1 MVTRVVNRSALLELD
16 AADVDTSYVAIGVLP
31 GPTRCIKI
39 KSTLNGA
46 FYLTYDTSVDQ
57 MWFPAPPLDGDGNA
71 ASGIAQV
78 EDHTANSPANADVW
92 EEPKNRTYYIK
103 WDTSAPASPSGK
115 IVIECNIPQTGV

>member
-1 MVTRVVNRSALLELD
+1 MVTRVVNRATLLEM
-16 AADVDTSYVAIGVLP
+16 AAGSVTTSYTAIGSLP

-46 FYLTYDTSVDQ
+46 FYLTYDISANQ
-57 MWFPAPPLDGDGNA
+57 MWFPLPPLDSDGNA